1 MRLIADGPYLGH
13 LNVSPVIDF
22 YTPRAYAGY
31 DKSGCKNLVFDF
43 KAIYFGNKS
52 HRMNKRAREEFFSDD
67 RNFNLSK
74 TARTSPSLNDGI
86 QVF

>member
-31 DKSGCKNLVFDF
+31 DKSGCKNLVSDF
-43 KAIYFGNKS
+43 EIIYFGNKS
-52 HRMNKRAREEFFSDD
+52 HRMSKQAREEFFNDD
-67 RNFNLSK
+67 RNFDLSK
-74 TARTSPSLNDGI
+74 ATKVSPFLNDGI